1 MNKEKPN
8 LKELVKLAKNSESI
22 RDQFVYR
29 GFIDEDYDPD
39 IEYDYSEQTLVMIT
53 PLGEFVGSSTDGKP
67 TKEII
72 DEESII
78 QMARQTEE
86 LLLDRDHASMRSQ
99 DERNTKAYGWISGLK
114 AIVGLGDMD
123 GLYGTI
129 KWTPDGI
136 ELVKERAYRFL
147 SPVFELDGDGRAI
160 KLVNVALTN
169 RPALPLPPI
178 INSESKD
185 GKNISITNSKKDTD
199 LMNKD
204 EIENMIRD
212 MVKQTIS
219 ENNKAQ
225 ENTEVVNSECKV
237 DETKKETTNEESK
250 VDETNVDET
259 NVEETKVEENKVE
272 ETTNEESKVD
282 ETKVEETKVEETKEE
297 NKEENK
303 EVIKADVLNSAVIQ
317 TTLGTSINGMDKWR
331 SLKGQEFFKY
341 LREHPEIR

>member
-1 MNKEKPN
+1 
-8 LKELVKLAKNSESI
+8 
-22 RDQFVYR
+22 
-29 GFIDEDYDPD
+29 
-39 IEYDYSEQTLVMIT
+39 MIT

-160 KLVNVALTN
+160 KLINVALTN

-178 INSESKD
+178 INSESED
-185 GKNISITNSKKDTD
+185 GNKISITNSKKDTD

-212 MVKQTIS
+212 MVKQAIS
-219 ENNKAQ
+219 ENSKT
-225 ENTEVVNSECKV
+225 EEKTEVVNSECKV

-250 VDETNVDET
+250 VDETNV
-259 NVEETKVEENKVE
+259 EETKVEENKVE

-282 ETKVEETKVEETKEE
+282 ETNVEETKEETKVEET
-297 NKEENK
+297 KEENK

-331 SLKGQEFFKY
+331 SLKG
-341 LREHPEIR
+341 

>member
-1 MNKEKPN
+1 
-8 LKELVKLAKNSESI
+8 
-22 RDQFVYR
+22 
-29 GFIDEDYDPD
+29 
-39 IEYDYSEQTLVMIT
+39 MIT

-212 MVKQTIS
+212 MVKQAIS
-219 ENNKAQ
+219 ENNKT
-225 ENTEVVNSECKV
+225 EEKTEVVNSECKV

-250 VDETNVDET
+250 VDESKVEET
-259 NVEETKVEENKVE
+259 NVEETKEETKVEENKVE

-282 ETKVEETKVEETKEE
+282 ETKVEETKVEETKDE

-331 SLKGQEFFKY
+331 SLKG
-341 LREHPEIR
+341 

>member
-178 INSESKD
+178 INSESED
-185 GKNISITNSKKDTD
+185 GNKISITNSKKDTD

-212 MVKQTIS
+212 MVKQAIS
-219 ENNKAQ
+219 ENNKT
-225 ENTEVVNSECKV
+225 EEKTEVVNSECKV

-250 VDETNVDET
+250 VDESKVEET

-282 ETKVEETKVEETKEE
+282 ETKVDETKDE

-331 SLKGQEFFKY
+331 SLKG
-341 LREHPEIR
+341 

>member
-1 MNKEKPN
+1 
-8 LKELVKLAKNSESI
+8 
-22 RDQFVYR
+22 
-29 GFIDEDYDPD
+29 
-39 IEYDYSEQTLVMIT
+39 MIT

-136 ELVKERAYRFL
+136 ELVKERSYRFL
-147 SPVFELDGDGRAI
+147 SPVFELDGDGRAV

-212 MVKQTIS
+212 MVKQAIS
-219 ENNKAQ
+219 ENNKT
-225 ENTEVVNSECKV
+225 EEKTEVVNSECKV

-250 VDETNVDET
+250 VDESKVEETNVDET
-259 NVEETKVEENKVE
+259 KVEEPKVKETKE

-282 ETKVEETKVEETKEE
+282 ETKVDETKVDETKDE

-331 SLKGQEFFKY
+331 SLKG
-341 LREHPEIR
+341 

>member
-1 MNKEKPN
+1 
-8 LKELVKLAKNSESI
+8 
-22 RDQFVYR
+22 
-29 GFIDEDYDPD
+29 
-39 IEYDYSEQTLVMIT
+39 MIT

-147 SPVFELDGDGRAI
+147 SPVFELDGDGRAV

-178 INSESKD
+178 INSESED
-185 GKNISITNSKKDTD
+185 GNKISITNSKKDTD

-212 MVKQTIS
+212 MVKQAIS
-219 ENNKAQ
+219 ENNKT
-225 ENTEVVNSECKV
+225 EEKTEVVNSECKV
-237 DETKKETTNEESK
+237 DETKKETTNEETN
-250 VDETNVDET
+250 VEETNVD
-259 NVEETKVEENKVE
+259 ETKVEENKVE

-282 ETKVEETKVEETKEE
+282 ETNVEETKVDETKVDETKEE

-331 SLKGQEFFKY
+331 SLKG
-341 LREHPEIR
+341 

>member
-1 MNKEKPN
+1 M
-8 LKELVKLAKNSESI
+8 L
-22 RDQFVYR
+22 
-29 GFIDEDYDPD
+29 
-39 IEYDYSEQTLVMIT
+39 T

-136 ELVKERAYRFL
+136 ELVKERSYRFL

-178 INSESKD
+178 INSESED
-185 GKNISITNSKKDTD
+185 GNKISITNSKKDTD

-204 EIENMIRD
+204 EIENMIKD
-212 MVKQTIS
+212 MVKQAIS
-219 ENNKAQ
+219 ENSKTE

-250 VDETNVDET
+250 VDETNVEESK
-259 NVEETKVEENKVE
+259 EETKVDENKVE
-272 ETTNEESKVD
+272 EATNEESKVD
-282 ETKVEETKVEETKEE
+282 ETKVDEI
-297 NKEENK
+297 KEENK

-331 SLKGQEFFKY
+331 SLKG
-341 LREHPEIR
+341 

>member
-1 MNKEKPN
+1 
-8 LKELVKLAKNSESI
+8 
-22 RDQFVYR
+22 
-29 GFIDEDYDPD
+29 
-39 IEYDYSEQTLVMIT
+39 MIT

-178 INSESKD
+178 INSESED
-185 GKNISITNSKKDTD
+185 GNKISITNSKKDTD

-204 EIENMIRD
+204 EIENMIKD
-212 MVKQTIS
+212 MVKQAIS
-219 ENNKAQ
+219 ENNKT
-225 ENTEVVNSECKV
+225 EEKTEVVNSECKV

-250 VDETNVDET
+250 VDESKVEET
-259 NVEETKVEENKVE
+259 NVEETKEETKVEENKVE

-282 ETKVEETKVEETKEE
+282 ETKDE

-331 SLKGQEFFKY
+331 SLKG
-341 LREHPEIR
+341 

>member
-1 MNKEKPN
+1 
-8 LKELVKLAKNSESI
+8 
-22 RDQFVYR
+22 
-29 GFIDEDYDPD
+29 
-39 IEYDYSEQTLVMIT
+39 MIT

-185 GKNISITNSKKDTD
+185 EKNISITNSKKDTD

-212 MVKQTIS
+212 MVKQAIS
-219 ENNKAQ
+219 ENNKT
-225 ENTEVVNSECKV
+225 EEKTEVVNSECKV
-237 DETKKETTNEESK
+237 DENKKETTNEESK
-250 VDETNVDET
+250 VDETKVEET
-259 NVEETKVEENKVE
+259 NVEETKVEEPKAEENKVE
-272 ETTNEESKVD
+272 ETTNEES
-282 ETKVEETKVEETKEE
+282 KVEETKVEETKEE

-331 SLKGQEFFKY
+331 SLKG
-341 LREHPEIR
+341 

>member
-1 MNKEKPN
+1 
-8 LKELVKLAKNSESI
+8 
-22 RDQFVYR
+22 
-29 GFIDEDYDPD
+29 
-39 IEYDYSEQTLVMIT
+39 MIT

-185 GKNISITNSKKDTD
+185 EKNISITNSKKDTD

-212 MVKQTIS
+212 MVKQAIS
-219 ENNKAQ
+219 ENNKT
-225 ENTEVVNSECKV
+225 EEKTEVVNSECKV
-237 DETKKETTNEESK
+237 DENKKETTNEESK
-250 VDETNVDET
+250 VEETNVDET
-259 NVEETKVEENKVE
+259 NVEEPKAEEPKAEENKVE
-272 ETTNEESKVD
+272 ETTNEES
-282 ETKVEETKVEETKEE
+282 KVEETKVEETKEE

-331 SLKGQEFFKY
+331 SLKG
-341 LREHPEIR
+341 

>member
-1 MNKEKPN
+1 
-8 LKELVKLAKNSESI
+8 
-22 RDQFVYR
+22 
-29 GFIDEDYDPD
+29 
-39 IEYDYSEQTLVMIT
+39 MIT

-212 MVKQTIS
+212 MVKQAIS
-219 ENNKAQ
+219 ENNKT
-225 ENTEVVNSECKV
+225 EEKTEVVNSECKV

-250 VDETNVDET
+250 VDESKVDETNVDET
-259 NVEETKVEENKVE
+259 NVEETKVEENKE

-282 ETKVEETKVEETKEE
+282 ETKVDETKVDETKEE

-331 SLKGQEFFKY
+331 SLKG
-341 LREHPEIR
+341 

>member
-1 MNKEKPN
+1 
-8 LKELVKLAKNSESI
+8 
-22 RDQFVYR
+22 
-29 GFIDEDYDPD
+29 
-39 IEYDYSEQTLVMIT
+39 MIT

-136 ELVKERAYRFL
+136 ELVKERSYRFL
-147 SPVFELDGDGRAI
+147 SPVFELDGDGRAV

-178 INSESKD
+178 INSESED
-185 GKNISITNSKKDTD
+185 GNKISITNSKKDTD

-212 MVKQTIS
+212 MVKQAIS
-219 ENNKAQ
+219 ENNKT
-225 ENTEVVNSECKV
+225 EEKTEVVNSECKV
-237 DETKKETTNEESK
+237 DENKKETTNEESK
-250 VDETNVDET
+250 VDESKVDET
-259 NVEETKVEENKVE
+259 NVEETKEETKVE
-272 ETTNEESKVD
+272 EPKVDETNVEESKVD
-282 ETKVEETKVEETKEE
+282 ETKVDETKDETKDE

-331 SLKGQEFFKY
+331 SLKG
-341 LREHPEIR
+341 

>member
-212 MVKQTIS
+212 MVKQAIS
-219 ENNKAQ
+219 ENNK
-225 ENTEVVNSECKV
+225 T
-237 DETKKETTNEESK
+237 
-250 VDETNVDET
+250 
-259 NVEETKVEENKVE
+259 
-272 ETTNEESKVD
+272 
-282 ETKVEETKVEETKEE
+282 
-297 NKEENK
+297 
-303 EVIKADVLNSAVIQ
+303 
-317 TTLGTSINGMDKWR
+317 
-331 SLKGQEFFKY
+331 
-341 LREHPEIR
+341 

>member
-1 MNKEKPN
+1 
-8 LKELVKLAKNSESI
+8 
-22 RDQFVYR
+22 
-29 GFIDEDYDPD
+29 
-39 IEYDYSEQTLVMIT
+39 MIT

-86 LLLDRDHASMRSQ
+86 LLLDKDHKSMRSPE
-99 DERNTKAYGWISGLK
+99 ERNTAAYGWISGLK
-114 AIVGLGDMD
+114 AIIGLGDMD

-136 ELVKERAYRFL
+136 ELVKDRVYRFL
-147 SPVFELDGDGRAI
+147 SPVFELDEDGRAI

-178 INSESKD
+178 INSESED
-185 GKNISITNSKKDTD
+185 GKKISITNSKKDTD

-212 MVKQTIS
+212 MVKQAIS
-219 ENNKAQ
+219 ENNKT
-225 ENTEVVNSECKV
+225 EEKTEVVNSECKV
-237 DETKKETTNEESK
+237 KEKK
-250 VDETNVDET
+250 
-259 NVEETKVEENKVE
+259 E
-272 ETTNEESKVD
+272 ETTNEETKVD
-282 ETKVEETKVEETKEE
+282 ETKEETTNEETKVEETKEE
-297 NKEENK
+297 TTNEETKVDETKEETKVEEPKVEETKEEEK

-317 TTLGTSINGMDKWR
+317 TTLGTSVNGMDKWR
-331 SLKGQEFFKY
+331 SLKG
-341 LREHPEIR
+341 

>member
-1 MNKEKPN
+1 
-8 LKELVKLAKNSESI
+8 
-22 RDQFVYR
+22 
-29 GFIDEDYDPD
+29 
-39 IEYDYSEQTLVMIT
+39 MIT

-136 ELVKERAYRFL
+136 QLVKERAYRFL

-178 INSESKD
+178 INSESED
-185 GKNISITNSKKDTD
+185 GNKISITNSKKDTD

-212 MVKQTIS
+212 MVKQAIS
-219 ENNKAQ
+219 ENNK
-225 ENTEVVNSECKV
+225 TEEKTEDVNSECKV
-237 DETKKETTNEESK
+237 EENKKETTNEESK

-259 NVEETKVEENKVE
+259 NVDETNVEETKVEENKE
-272 ETTNEESKVD
+272 ETTNEESKVEETKVD
-282 ETKVEETKVEETKEE
+282 ETKVKETKDE

-331 SLKGQEFFKY
+331 SLKG
-341 LREHPEIR
+341 

>member
-1 MNKEKPN
+1 
-8 LKELVKLAKNSESI
+8 
-22 RDQFVYR
+22 
-29 GFIDEDYDPD
+29 
-39 IEYDYSEQTLVMIT
+39 MIT

-136 ELVKERAYRFL
+136 ELVKERSYRFL

-185 GKNISITNSKKDTD
+185 EKNISITNSKKDTD

-212 MVKQTIS
+212 MVKQAIS
-219 ENNKAQ
+219 ENNKT
-225 ENTEVVNSECKV
+225 EEKTEVVNSECKV

-250 VDETNVDET
+250 VDETNV
-259 NVEETKVEENKVE
+259 
-272 ETTNEESKVD
+272 
-282 ETKVEETKVEETKEE
+282 EETKVEETNVEESKVEETKEE
-297 NKEENK
+297 TTNEETKVDETKVDETKEENK

-331 SLKGQEFFKY
+331 SLKG
-341 LREHPEIR
+341 

>member
-29 GFIDEDYDPD
+29 GFIDQDYDPD
-39 IEYDYSEQTLVMIT
+39 IEYDYSEETLVMIT

-86 LLLDRDHASMRSQ
+86 LLLDKDHKSMRGPE
-99 DERNTKAYGWISGLK
+99 DRNTAAYGWISGLK
-114 AIVGLGDMD
+114 AIIGLGDMD

-129 KWTPDGI
+129 KWTSEGI
-136 ELVKERAYRFL
+136 ELVKDRVYRFL

-160 KLVNVALTN
+160 RLVNVALTN

-178 INSESKD
+178 INSESESEK
-185 GKNISITNSKKDTD
+185 KISITNSKKDTD

-204 EIENMIRD
+204 EIENMIKD
-212 MVKQTIS
+212 MVKQAIS
-219 ENNKAQ
+219 ENNKA
-225 ENTEVVNSECKV
+225 
-237 DETKKETTNEESK
+237 
-250 VDETNVDET
+250 
-259 NVEETKVEENKVE
+259 
-272 ETTNEESKVD
+272 
-282 ETKVEETKVEETKEE
+282 
-297 NKEENK
+297 
-303 EVIKADVLNSAVIQ
+303 
-317 TTLGTSINGMDKWR
+317 
-331 SLKGQEFFKY
+331 
-341 LREHPEIR
+341 

>member
-1 MNKEKPN
+1 
-8 LKELVKLAKNSESI
+8 
-22 RDQFVYR
+22 
-29 GFIDEDYDPD
+29 
-39 IEYDYSEQTLVMIT
+39 MIT

-212 MVKQTIS
+212 MVKQAIS
-219 ENNKAQ
+219 ENNKT
-225 ENTEVVNSECKV
+225 EEKTEVVNSECKV
-237 DETKKETTNEESK
+237 DETKKETTNEESN
-250 VDETNVDET
+250 VDESKVDET
-259 NVEETKVEENKVE
+259 NVEETKVEENKE
-272 ETTNEESKVD
+272 ETTNEESKVEETKVD
-282 ETKVEETKVEETKEE
+282 ETKVDET
-297 NKEENK
+297 KEENK

-331 SLKGQEFFKY
+331 SLKG
-341 LREHPEIR
+341 

>member
-1 MNKEKPN
+1 
-8 LKELVKLAKNSESI
+8 
-22 RDQFVYR
+22 
-29 GFIDEDYDPD
+29 
-39 IEYDYSEQTLVMIT
+39 MIT

-147 SPVFELDGDGRAI
+147 SPVFELDGDGRAV

-178 INSESKD
+178 INSESED
-185 GKNISITNSKKDTD
+185 GNKISITNSKKDTD

-212 MVKQTIS
+212 MVKQAIS
-219 ENNKAQ
+219 ENSKTE

-250 VDETNVDET
+250 VEETNVDET

-272 ETTNEESKVD
+272 ETTNEE
-282 ETKVEETKVEETKEE
+282 TNVEETKVEETKDE

-331 SLKGQEFFKY
+331 SLKG
-341 LREHPEIR
+341 

>member
-178 INSESKD
+178 INSESED
-185 GKNISITNSKKDTD
+185 GNKISITNSKKDTD

-212 MVKQTIS
+212 MVKQAIS
-219 ENNKAQ
+219 ENNKT
-225 ENTEVVNSECKV
+225 EEKTEVVNSECKV
-237 DETKKETTNEESK
+237 DENKKETTNEESNVDESKVDESK
-250 VDETNVDET
+250 VDETN
-259 NVEETKVEENKVE
+259 VEENKVE

-282 ETKVEETKVEETKEE
+282 ETKVDETKEE

-331 SLKGQEFFKY
+331 SLKG
-341 LREHPEIR
+341 

>member
-1 MNKEKPN
+1 
-8 LKELVKLAKNSESI
+8 
-22 RDQFVYR
+22 
-29 GFIDEDYDPD
+29 
-39 IEYDYSEQTLVMIT
+39 MIT

-212 MVKQTIS
+212 MVKQAIS
-219 ENNKAQ
+219 ENNKT
-225 ENTEVVNSECKV
+225 EEKTEVVNSECKV
-237 DETKKETTNEESK
+237 DETKKEATNEESKVDESK

-259 NVEETKVEENKVE
+259 NVDETKVEENKE
-272 ETTNEESKVD
+272 ETTNEESKV
-282 ETKVEETKVEETKEE
+282 EETKDE

-331 SLKGQEFFKY
+331 SLKG
-341 LREHPEIR
+341 

>member
-1 MNKEKPN
+1 
-8 LKELVKLAKNSESI
+8 
-22 RDQFVYR
+22 
-29 GFIDEDYDPD
+29 
-39 IEYDYSEQTLVMIT
+39 MIT

-212 MVKQTIS
+212 MVKQAIS
-219 ENNKAQ
+219 ENNKT
-225 ENTEVVNSECKV
+225 EEKTEVVNSECKV

-250 VDETNVDET
+250 VDESKVEET

-282 ETKVEETKVEETKEE
+282 ETKVEETKVEEPKDE

-331 SLKGQEFFKY
+331 SLKG
-341 LREHPEIR
+341 

>member
-1 MNKEKPN
+1 
-8 LKELVKLAKNSESI
+8 
-22 RDQFVYR
+22 
-29 GFIDEDYDPD
+29 
-39 IEYDYSEQTLVMIT
+39 MIT

-86 LLLDRDHASMRSQ
+86 LLLDKDHKSMRSPE
-99 DERNTKAYGWISGLK
+99 ERNTAAYGWISGLK
-114 AIVGLGDMD
+114 AIIGLGDMD

-136 ELVKERAYRFL
+136 ELVKDRVYRFL
-147 SPVFELDGDGRAI
+147 SPVFELDEDGRAI

-178 INSESKD
+178 INSESEYE
-185 GKNISITNSKKDTD
+185 KNISITNSKKDTD

-212 MVKQTIS
+212 MVKQAIS
-219 ENNKAQ
+219 ENNKT
-225 ENTEVVNSECKV
+225 EEKTEVVNSECKV
-237 DETKKETTNEESK
+237 EKTK
-250 VDETNVDET
+250 
-259 NVEETKVEENKVE
+259 E
-272 ETTNEESKVD
+272 ETTNEETKVD

-297 NKEENK
+297 TTNEETKVEETKEEEK

-317 TTLGTSINGMDKWR
+317 TTLGTSVNGMDKWR
-331 SLKGQEFFKY
+331 SLKG
-341 LREHPEIR
+341 

>member
-1 MNKEKPN
+1 
-8 LKELVKLAKNSESI
+8 
-22 RDQFVYR
+22 
-29 GFIDEDYDPD
+29 
-39 IEYDYSEQTLVMIT
+39 MIT

-147 SPVFELDGDGRAI
+147 SPVFELDGDGRAV

-185 GKNISITNSKKDTD
+185 EKNISITNSKKDTD

-212 MVKQTIS
+212 MVKQAIS
-219 ENNKAQ
+219 ENNKT
-225 ENTEVVNSECKV
+225 EEKTEVVNSECKV
-237 DETKKETTNEESK
+237 DENKKETTNEESK
-250 VDETNVDET
+250 VDETKVEET
-259 NVEETKVEENKVE
+259 NVEETKVEEPKAEENKVE
-272 ETTNEESKVD
+272 ETTNEES
-282 ETKVEETKVEETKEE
+282 KVEETKVEETKEE

-331 SLKGQEFFKY
+331 SLKG
-341 LREHPEIR
+341 

>member
-1 MNKEKPN
+1 
-8 LKELVKLAKNSESI
+8 
-22 RDQFVYR
+22 
-29 GFIDEDYDPD
+29 
-39 IEYDYSEQTLVMIT
+39 MIT

-147 SPVFELDGDGRAI
+147 SPVFELDGDGRAV

-178 INSESKD
+178 INSESED
-185 GKNISITNSKKDTD
+185 GNKISITNSKKDTD

-212 MVKQTIS
+212 MVKQAIS
-219 ENNKAQ
+219 ENNKTE

-250 VDETNVDET
+250 VDETNV
-259 NVEETKVEENKVE
+259 EETKVEENKVE

-282 ETKVEETKVEETKEE
+282 ETKVDETKEE
-297 NKEENK
+297 KKVDETKEENK

-331 SLKGQEFFKY
+331 SLKG
-341 LREHPEIR
+341 

>member
-178 INSESKD
+178 INSESED
-185 GKNISITNSKKDTD
+185 GNKISITNSKKDTD

-212 MVKQTIS
+212 MVKQAIS
-219 ENNKAQ
+219 ENNKT
-225 ENTEVVNSECKV
+225 EEKTEVVNSECKV
-237 DETKKETTNEESK
+237 DETKKETTNEESN
-250 VDETNVDET
+250 VDESKVDET

-282 ETKVEETKVEETKEE
+282 ETKVDETKEE

-331 SLKGQEFFKY
+331 SLKG
-341 LREHPEIR
+341 

>member
-1 MNKEKPN
+1 
-8 LKELVKLAKNSESI
+8 
-22 RDQFVYR
+22 
-29 GFIDEDYDPD
+29 
-39 IEYDYSEQTLVMIT
+39 MIT

-212 MVKQTIS
+212 MVKQAIS
-219 ENNKAQ
+219 ENNKT
-225 ENTEVVNSECKV
+225 EEKTEVVNSECKV

-250 VDETNVDET
+250 VDET
-259 NVEETKVEENKVE
+259 
-272 ETTNEESKVD
+272 
-282 ETKVEETKVEETKEE
+282 KVEETKVEETKDE

-331 SLKGQEFFKY
+331 SLKG
-341 LREHPEIR
+341 

>member
-1 MNKEKPN
+1 
-8 LKELVKLAKNSESI
+8 
-22 RDQFVYR
+22 
-29 GFIDEDYDPD
+29 
-39 IEYDYSEQTLVMIT
+39 MIT

-212 MVKQTIS
+212 MVKQAIS
-219 ENNKAQ
+219 ENNKT
-225 ENTEVVNSECKV
+225 EEKTEVVNSECKV
-237 DETKKETTNEESK
+237 DETKKETTNEESNVDESK

-259 NVEETKVEENKVE
+259 NVEETKVEENKE

-282 ETKVEETKVEETKEE
+282 ESKVDETKVDET
-297 NKEENK
+297 KEENK

-331 SLKGQEFFKY
+331 SLKG
-341 LREHPEIR
+341 

>member
-1 MNKEKPN
+1 
-8 LKELVKLAKNSESI
+8 
-22 RDQFVYR
+22 
-29 GFIDEDYDPD
+29 
-39 IEYDYSEQTLVMIT
+39 MIT

-185 GKNISITNSKKDTD
+185 EKNISITNSKKDTD

-212 MVKQTIS
+212 MVKQAIS
-219 ENNKAQ
+219 ENNK
-225 ENTEVVNSECKV
+225 T
-237 DETKKETTNEESK
+237 
-250 VDETNVDET
+250 
-259 NVEETKVEENKVE
+259 
-272 ETTNEESKVD
+272 
-282 ETKVEETKVEETKEE
+282 
-297 NKEENK
+297 
-303 EVIKADVLNSAVIQ
+303 
-317 TTLGTSINGMDKWR
+317 
-331 SLKGQEFFKY
+331 
-341 LREHPEIR
+341 

>member
-212 MVKQTIS
+212 MVKQAIS

-259 NVEETKVEENKVE
+259 NVEETKVEENKE

-282 ETKVEETKVEETKEE
+282 ETKVDETKEEKKVEET
-297 NKEENK
+297 KEENK

>member
-1 MNKEKPN
+1 
-8 LKELVKLAKNSESI
+8 
-22 RDQFVYR
+22 
-29 GFIDEDYDPD
+29 
-39 IEYDYSEQTLVMIT
+39 MIT

-147 SPVFELDGDGRAI
+147 SPVFELDGDGRAV

-178 INSESKD
+178 INSESED
-185 GKNISITNSKKDTD
+185 GNKISITNSKKDTY

-212 MVKQTIS
+212 MVKQAIS
-219 ENNKAQ
+219 ENNKT
-225 ENTEVVNSECKV
+225 EEKTEVVNSECKV
-237 DETKKETTNEESK
+237 DETKKETTNEETK
-250 VDETNVDET
+250 VEETNVDET
-259 NVEETKVEENKVE
+259 KVEENMVE

-282 ETKVEETKVEETKEE
+282 ETNVEETKVDETKEE
-297 NKEENK
+297 KKVEETKEENK

-331 SLKGQEFFKY
+331 SLKG
-341 LREHPEIR
+341 

>member
-1 MNKEKPN
+1 
-8 LKELVKLAKNSESI
+8 
-22 RDQFVYR
+22 
-29 GFIDEDYDPD
+29 
-39 IEYDYSEQTLVMIT
+39 MIT

-147 SPVFELDGDGRAI
+147 SPVFELDGDGRAV

-212 MVKQTIS
+212 MVKQAIS
-219 ENNKAQ
+219 ENNKT
-225 ENTEVVNSECKV
+225 EEKTEVVNSECKV

-272 ETTNEESKVD
+272 ETTNEESKV
-282 ETKVEETKVEETKEE
+282 EETKVDETKDE

-331 SLKGQEFFKY
+331 SLKG
-341 LREHPEIR
+341 

>member
-1 MNKEKPN
+1 
-8 LKELVKLAKNSESI
+8 
-22 RDQFVYR
+22 
-29 GFIDEDYDPD
+29 
-39 IEYDYSEQTLVMIT
+39 MIT

-212 MVKQTIS
+212 MVKQAIS
-219 ENNKAQ
+219 ENNKT
-225 ENTEVVNSECKV
+225 EEKTEVVNSECKV

-250 VDETNVDET
+250 VDESKVEET
-259 NVEETKVEENKVE
+259 NVEETKEETKVEETKE

-282 ETKVEETKVEETKEE
+282 ETKVDETKVEETKDE

-331 SLKGQEFFKY
+331 SLKG
-341 LREHPEIR
+341 